1 MDAWTMIVMGAIN
14 IVCFAV
20 GAKVGQQAAKGEP
33 VKLEIPNPAK
43 AYREH
48 KAEKEADREKQ
59 REKILLE
66 NIDRYDGFSG
76 GQQEIPR

>member
-1 MDAWTMIVMGAIN
+1 
-14 IVCFAV
+14 
-20 GAKVGQQAAKGEP
+20 
-33 VKLEIPNPAK
+33 VKLELPNPAK